1 MNERFIEE
9 VLSLLPKG
17 SSSFPKEAITIALK
31 TALDGKK
38 VYVDTEAKTD
48 LSNDE
53 AMELFL
59 ASKSLEGCSNRTT
72 LLPEFFVIVVIL
84 LNQIPSFFLISLG
97 MAFLLTM
104 KSITL

>member
-38 VYVDTEAKTD
+38 VYVDRSE
-48 LSNDE
+48 E
-53 AMELFL
+53 G
-59 ASKSLEGCSNRTT
+59 SKQRRGDGAVFGFKVVRGMLQSHLE
-72 LLPEFFVIVVIL
+72 IL
-84 LNQIPSFFLISLG
+84 
-97 MAFLLTM
+97 
-104 KSITL
+104 